1 MVPAKKNGSDSMAK
15 FWPRVWM
22 KPLGLELSIPLAE
35 AAKATVAE
43 RKRDVSD
50 EPWKRILGR
59 GEPG

>member
-1 MVPAKKNGSDSMAK
+1 
-15 FWPRVWM
+15 M